1 MRAVVQDRYGAV
13 DVLRHTRIAR
23 PEVADEEVLVRV
35 HAAGLDRG
43 TWHLMTGK
51 PYLMR
56 IAGLGFRGP
65 KDRVP
70 GRDLAGTV
78 AAVGAGVTGFAVG
91 DEVYGVG
98 RGSFAEYAVASA
110 DKLARKPVSLSFEQA
125 AVVPISGA
133 TALQALTDHG
143 RLEPGQRVLVIGAS
157 GGVGS
162 YAVQLAKALG
172 AEVTGVASTAKLD
185 LVRSLGADHVI
196 DYTRDDFAGTGQH
209 YDLVLDIAGNPSL
222 RRLRRALT
230 PTGTAVIV
238 GGEDGGDLTGG
249 MNRTLRAL
257 ALSPFI
263 SQRFANFINK
273 ERASDLERL
282 TGLIDAGQVTPEHRP
297 NLSPG
302 TGAGGHA
309 PTRGRP
315 GPRQGRHHHLSTIR
329 NTRRDPP
336 PGRTSETRGR
346 KMTTEHLSI
355 PQRPRR
361 RRRSSRKPPT
371 RRPVADVVLA
381 ADRGAVPGRVP
392 ALWDRIDPGDLRGRR
407 R

>member
-1 MRAVVQDRYGAV
+1 MRRKPEARNPGPAQGRPTDTPDMRAVVQDRYGAV
-13 DVLRHTRIAR
+13 DVLRHARMAR
-23 PEVADEEVLVRV
+23 PEVTDHEVLVRV
-35 HAAGLDRG
+35 QAAGLDRG

-56 IAGLGFRGP
+56 VAGVGFRGP

-78 AAVGAGVTGFAVG
+78 AAVGTGVTEFDVG

-98 RGSFAEYAVASA
+98 RGSFAEYAVVRA
-110 DKLARKPVSLSFEQA
+110 DKLARKPKSLSFEQS
-125 AVVPISGA
+125 AVVPISAA

-143 RLEPGQRVLVIGAS
+143 RLEAGQRVLVIGAS

-185 LVRSLGADHVI
+185 LVRSLGSDHVI
-196 DYTRDDFAGTGQH
+196 DYTRDDFAGTGQR

-230 PTGTAVIV
+230 LKGTAVIV
-238 GGEDGGDLTGG
+238 GGENGGDLTGG

-263 SQRFANFINK
+263 NQRFANFINHEK
-273 ERASDLERL
+273 ASHLDRI
-282 TGLIDAGQVTPEHRP
+282 TGLIDAGQVTPSIDRTYPLEQVP
-297 NLSPG
+297 E
-302 TGAGGHA
+302 AM
-309 PTRGRP
+309 
-315 GPRQGRHHHLSTIR
+315 RH
-329 NTRRDPP
+329 
-336 PGRTSETRGR
+336 
-346 KMTTEHLSI
+346 
-355 PQRPRR
+355 
-361 RRRSSRKPPT
+361 
-371 RRPVADVVLA
+371 LA
-381 ADRGAVPGRVP
+381 AGQVRGKIA
-392 ALWDRIDPGDLRGRR
+392 ITI
-407 R
+407 